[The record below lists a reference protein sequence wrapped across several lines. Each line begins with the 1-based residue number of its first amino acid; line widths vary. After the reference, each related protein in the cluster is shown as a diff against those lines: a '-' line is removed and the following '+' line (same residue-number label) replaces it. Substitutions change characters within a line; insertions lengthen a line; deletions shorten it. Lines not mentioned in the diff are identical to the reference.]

1 MDRNPEGQRRYQSW
15 PDDLKREIVSATFEP
30 GASVAAVARRYG
42 VNANQ
47 VFSWRKRL
55 LAAASEAAPPHR
67 DEPAEPGL
75 IPVVLTAEV
84 PDASEPFDERIEIEL
99 AGGYR
104 VRVGAGFHG
113 PALRRV
119 LDVLE
124 RR

>member
-1 MDRNPEGQRRYQSW
+1 MHRNSEGQRRYQSW
-15 PDDLKREIVSATFEP
+15 PEDLKREIVAATLEP

-55 LAAASEAAPPHR
+55 LAAASEAAPPHP

-104 VRVGAGFHG
+104 VRVGAAFQG

>member
-1 MDRNPEGQRRYQSW
+1 MDRNSEGPRRYQSW
-15 PDDLKREIVSATFEP
+15 PEELKREIVAATLRP

-47 VFSWRKRL
+47 VFSWRKRFL
-55 LAAASEAAPPHR
+55 VAASEAPPAR
-67 DEPAEPGL
+67 SEPAEAGL
-75 IPVVLTAEV
+75 IPVVLTSEV
-84 PDASEPFDERIEIEL
+84 QDAPEALDERIEIEL

-104 VRVGAGFHG
+104 VRIDAGFHG

-119 LDVLE
+119 LDMLE